1 MLSINIKQ
9 FLRACL
15 KSLILAIK
23 RQFFVLRCSHTG
35 VYAVLRCS
43 KIIVFC
49 LKLKD
54 FKQAL
59 RVCLK
64 SLKDNRQA
72 LSTGLAIAMVTPVL
86 LAEIPAQLASPSSA
100 QALQQL
106 QLLVNASESNKGTAQ
121 NQNPTQ
127 TATAT
132 SAPATTT
139 PAAPTNSV
147 NTANATVVMPSTYG
161 AVATTNNPS
170 PVPPTS
176 SPNMPALT
184 SASNTSTL
192 GSTTDPA
199 FELVTSRLFPLSTA
213 QVVKLHAMYNSAELA
228 QVTSPTTPPRPTATS
243 QFVNLSTGAT
253 PPVIRLAQGFV
264 SSLVFLDSTGA
275 PWPIVSYDLGDPHSF
290 NIAWDRS
297 GNTLMIQSNK
307 LYTYGNLAVKLQG
320 LNTPVMLTLIPG
332 QKAVDYRMDLRVQG
346 YGPNAYPTQT
356 QSLPPSA
363 NSVLLNVLDGVP
375 PPGSKLLDVT
385 GGPAEAWEKDDR
397 LYLRTRLKVLS
408 PGWVSVMSSADGM
421 NAYEM
426 SKTPVLLVSWRGKV
440 LQLRV
445 EGL

>member
-1 MLSINIKQ
+1 MLNMNRRVS
-9 FLRACL
+9 FLCV
-15 KSLILAIK
+15 SLVVTAMTTK
-23 RQFFVLRCSHTG
+23 
-35 VYAVLRCS
+35 VYAEAPS
-43 KIIVFC
+43 
-49 LKLKD
+49 
-54 FKQAL
+54 
-59 RVCLK
+59 
-64 SLKDNRQA
+64 
-72 LSTGLAIAMVTPVL
+72 
-86 LAEIPAQLASPSSA
+86 QLASPTSA

-106 QLLVNASESNKGTAQ
+106 QMLVNAGEANKTET
-121 NQNPTQ
+121 PKT
-127 TATAT
+127 TS
-132 SAPATTT
+132 SAPAAT
-139 PAAPTNSV
+139 PASNTSV
-147 NTANATVVMPSTYG
+147 PGNNANTLSTPTVVMPSTY
-161 AVATTNNPS
+161 ATANQPIPS
-170 PVPPTS
+170 Q
-176 SPNMPALT
+176 
-184 SASNTSTL
+184 SASQPINAAGTL
-192 GSTTDPA
+192 GVSTVNPNLPNLPNLQQSTVDPA

-213 QVVKLHAMYNSAELA
+213 QVVKLHAMYNTAELA
-228 QVTSPTTPPRPTATS
+228 QVTSPSTPPRPTATS
-243 QFVNLSTGAT
+243 QIVNLSTGST

-275 PWPIVSYDLGDPHSF
+275 PWPIVSYDLGDPRSF
-290 NIAWDRS
+290 NIAWDRT

-356 QSLPPSA
+356 QNLPPSA

-385 GGPAEAWEKDDR
+385 GGPAEAWEQGDR

-408 PGWVSVMSSADGM
+408 PGWLSVMSSADGM

-426 SKTPVLLVSWRGKV
+426 TKTPVLLVSWRGKV